1 MDTIVPVSNSA
12 IDRLKATGLLVLK
25 DDGDGSSLGVRIY
38 KTFRELLLSGVLSAG
53 DMLNTRPLATALG
66 VSTMPVREAMSRL
79 VADGGLEALANR
91 AFRVPEVNASQFREL
106 FLMRLRLETLSA
118 EHAAA
123 RATPEDLLDVWSA
136 FEDMSAAATLTKYKY
151 LAAHRKFHFAIYRA
165 ARMPFLL
172 NAIETL
178 WLRMGPVLNLA
189 FELADVEEEA
199 SAHRELVSAVQT
211 GDPGASAKAV
221 EDDLKLAG
229 ERTIRFLTK
238 ND

>member
-1 MDTIVPVSNSA
+1 MHSVGFAPDSVLA
-12 IDRLKATGLLVLK
+12 RLRATGLLLLK
-25 DDGDGSSLGVRIY
+25 KDEASSSLGVRIY
-38 KTFRELLLSGVLSAG
+38 KTFRELLLSGVLSTG
-53 DMLNTRPLATALG
+53 DMLNTRPLATELG

-91 AFRVPEVNASQFREL
+91 AFRVPEINASQFREL

-123 RATPEDLLDVWSA
+123 RATPEDLLNVSSA
-136 FEDMSAAATLTKYKY
+136 FDEMAAASSFTKYEY

-172 NAIETL
+172 DAIETL

-189 FELADVEEEA
+189 FELADVEEET
-199 SAHRELVSAVQT
+199 SAHRQLVSALQT